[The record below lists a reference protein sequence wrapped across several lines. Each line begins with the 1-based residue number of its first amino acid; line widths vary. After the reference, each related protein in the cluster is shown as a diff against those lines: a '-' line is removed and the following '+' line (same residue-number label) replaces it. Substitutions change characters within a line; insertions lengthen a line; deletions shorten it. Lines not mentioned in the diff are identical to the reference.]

1 MSCTLQFWE
10 SCLPSSSNLIRS
22 LQVCFFII
30 IIWACENDLTLL
42 LNMLQQKSEH
52 CQLLQ
57 SNVAC
62 YRRAAGCISYSC
74 SYLSLSACLTNVL
87 AYKSS
92 ITTVDFFFGLWKYT
106 EYKLQELLQNS
117 SSTTAASKGTTCYS
131 EPKEL
136 KYTPYNKLCK
146 AKKHVHPF
154 QNTWKAKISEAP
166 PTDWCLFF
174 TGSCLRFLGAFLD
187 QGQHLKFN
195 SLIIFKRQ
203 MNCLRFWQPWFWFN
217 PDASSSCWTMLI
229 HKALCPDPCTH
240 LDSAGTCQASTV
252 ERTGQANLRG
262 KTGFHLQALKELQG
276 EMAELLRLLCN
287 FLPEASSWCLKDW
300 KVMRNMQRF

>member
-92 ITTVDFFFGLWKYT
+92 ITTVDFFLACENTLNTNYRNCYRT
-106 EYKLQELLQNS
+106 ALQLQLLQ
-117 SSTTAASKGTTCYS
+117 KGLRAT
-131 EPKEL
+131 
-136 KYTPYNKLCK
+136 
-146 AKKHVHPF
+146 
-154 QNTWKAKISEAP
+154 QN
-166 PTDWCLFF
+166 
-174 TGSCLRFLGAFLD
+174 
-187 QGQHLKFN
+187 Q
-195 SLIIFKRQ
+195 
-203 MNCLRFWQPWFWFN
+203 
-217 PDASSSCWTMLI
+217 
-229 HKALCPDPCTH
+229 
-240 LDSAGTCQASTV
+240 
-252 ERTGQANLRG
+252 
-262 KTGFHLQALKELQG
+262 
-276 EMAELLRLLCN
+276 
-287 FLPEASSWCLKDW
+287 
-300 KVMRNMQRF
+300 RN